1 MRHIDTDTLATFVAI
16 VETGSFTQAGKRV
29 GRSQAAVSTAI
40 SKLEKRL
47 GIRLLNRTGRTVT
60 LTPDG
65 HTLCNFA
72 RRMLALE
79 AEMFEALVGL
89 EGAGHVR
96 LGMPDDY
103 LGLFGVSV
111 MEHFSARHPSI
122 SVEVV
127 CEFSDDLERLV
138 EAGRIDLAIV
148 TRREDDTTGEVLRR
162 EPLIWVGPVNG
173 HPERA
178 DELPLALFPENC
190 RARPHIL
197 HALGNAGRAWRIVW
211 VSSHMQSIQ
220 SAIMMGFGVTALPAS
235 ALSFEHRRLGPEQ
248 GFPPLPELELALKLS
263 PGIDL
268 AGRKM
273 ARFLRTEFSAR

>member
-16 VETGSFTQAGKRV
+16 VETGSFTQAGQRV
-29 GRSQAAVSTAI
+29 GRSQAAVSTTI

-47 GIRLLNRTGRTVT
+47 SIRLLNRTGRTVT

-65 HTLCNFA
+65 HTLCNYA
-72 RRMLALE
+72 RRLLALE
-79 AEMFEALVGL
+79 SEMFETLIGA
-89 EGAGHVR
+89 EGSGHVR

-111 MEHFSARHPSI
+111 MEHFAARHPSI

-127 CEFSDDLERLV
+127 CEFSDDLEKLV

-148 TRREDDTTGEVLRR
+148 TRRDGDYSGDVLRR
-162 EPLIWVGPVNG
+162 EALTWVGPVNA

-178 DELPLALFPENC
+178 EELPLALFPDNC

-197 HALGNAGRAWRIVW
+197 KALSAAGRAYRITW

-220 SAIMMGFGVTALPAS
+220 SAVMMGFGLTALPAS
-235 ALSFEHRRLGPEQ
+235 ALSFDHRKLGPAE
-248 GFPPLPELELALKLS
+248 GFPPLPELELALKLA

-273 ARFLRTEFSAR
+273 ARFLRTEFSVD